1 MALTKAFRTTLME
14 RARRDADFRQALL
27 KEGID
32 AMLAGDVG
40 TGKAILHDY
49 INSAV
54 GFVQLA
60 EATHIPAKMSM
71 RMFGPKGN
79 PRVDNLFQ
87 VIGHLQ
93 AHEGIRL
100 EVGQC

>member
-1 MALTKAFRTTLME
+1 
-14 RARRDADFRQALL
+14 
-27 KEGID
+27 
-32 AMLAGDVG
+32 MLAGDVE
-40 TGKAILHDY
+40 TGKAILRDY

-54 GFVQLA
+54 GFGQLA
-60 EATHIPAKMSM
+60 EATHMPVKSLM

-79 PRVDNLFQ
+79 PRADNLFQ
-87 VIGHLQ
+87 VIRHLQ